1 MININLGPITL
12 AGNAS
17 PGHSGG
23 AVSIGNHGYIVS
35 TNVGGGSLS
44 VTIHVF

>member
-23 AVSIGNHGYIVS
+23 AVSVGNHGYIVQ
-35 TNVGGGSLS
+35 TDVGSGSLS
-44 VTIHVF
+44 VTIRAF